1 MYAQF
6 EYKGKNKKQ
15 DSQEKGKKSTIFVG
29 ITKTMFIFATDYW
42 NNSYK

>member
-15 DSQEKGKKSTIFVG
+15 DSQKKSTIFVG